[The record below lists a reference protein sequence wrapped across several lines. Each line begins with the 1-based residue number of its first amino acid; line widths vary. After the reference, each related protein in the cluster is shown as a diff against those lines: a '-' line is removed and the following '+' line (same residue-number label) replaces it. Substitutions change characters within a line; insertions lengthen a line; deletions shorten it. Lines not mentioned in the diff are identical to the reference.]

1 MGVMER
7 TIFRGGTVVNSG
19 GSVVADVLVEDGVV
33 VAVGRDLVVAEAE
46 QVDCAGKFVIPG
58 GVDVHTHLDA
68 PMMNTKTADDFA
80 SGTRAAAV
88 GGTTSIVD
96 FALQAKGQKLED
108 ALNGWQERAAGKAVI
123 DYGFHVAVT
132 DLYDGAIADIEGLVR
147 SGVTSMKI
155 YMAYKGAIMLDD
167 GEMYQVLR
175 ESGRLGATTCVHAE
189 NGDVIDRISADLISA
204 GKTGPE
210 NHALSRPPATEVE
223 AVNRAIAISRI
234 AEAPVYFVHVSTEGA
249 TEAVA
254 EARLNG
260 WPVAAE
266 TCTHY
271 LTLGPELYD
280 LPDFEAAKAVL
291 TPPLRDRPHQDAL
304 WRGLNTGALGI
315 VSSDHCP
322 FCFKGQKDMGKHDF
336 RAIPNGGAGIED
348 RMRVMYGKGVAT
360 GRITIERYVDLTS
373 TTPAK
378 SFGMF
383 PRKGYLGVGADADI
397 VVLDPNGTTRISAAT
412 QEQAIDYN
420 LWEGWTLP
428 GAFTHVY
435 SRGQLIAANGVFL
448 GREGHGSYLAR
459 TTN

>member
-1 MGVMER
+1 MKR
-7 TIFRGGTVVNSG
+7 IHLQGGTVVNSG
-19 GSVVADVLVEDGVV
+19 SSVVADVLIEDGCVVAIGKNLVVED
-33 VAVGRDLVVAEAE
+33 AEAI
-46 QVDCAGKFVIPG
+46 DCAGRYVMPG

-88 GGTTSIVD
+88 GGTTTIVD

-108 ALNGWQERAAGKAVI
+108 ALNGWHQKAIDKCAI
-123 DYGFHVAVT
+123 DYGFHVAIT

-167 GEMYQVLR
+167 GEMYEVLR
-175 ESGRLGATTCVHAE
+175 ESGRLGAKTCVHAE
-189 NGDVIDRISADLISA
+189 NGDVIDRISANLVAS

-223 AVNRAIAISRI
+223 AVNRAIAVSRI
-234 AEAPVYFVHVSTEGA
+234 ADAPIYFVHLSTGGA

-254 EARLNG
+254 EAQLNG
-260 WPVAAE
+260 WPVAGE

-271 LTLGPELYD
+271 LTLGPDLYD

-291 TPPLRDRPHQDAL
+291 TPPLRDSNHQEAL
-304 WRGLNTGALGI
+304 WRGLNNGTLGI

-322 FCFKGQKDMGKHDF
+322 FCFVGQKDLGRHDF

-348 RMRVMYGKGVAT
+348 RMRVMYGTGVAG
-360 GRITIERYVDLTS
+360 GRISLEQFVALTS
-373 TTPAK
+373 TNPAK

-383 PRKGYLGVGADADI
+383 PTKGFVGIGADADI
-397 VVLDPNGTTRISAAT
+397 IVLDPAATTHISAAT
-412 QEQAIDYN
+412 QHQALDYN

-428 GAFTHVY
+428 GAITHVF
-435 SRGQLIAANGVFL
+435 SRGELIASNGRFV
-448 GREGHGSYLAR
+448 GREGHGNYLAR
-459 TTN
+459 SAV